1 MTTTLSENCNLDE
14 RENREQDEK
23 KLSYAI
29 LNHLNTIYSFLQ
41 LRYFKN
47 RL

>member
-1 MTTTLSENCNLDE
+1 MTATLSENWKLDE
-14 RENREQDEK
+14 RENGEQDEK

-41 LRYFKN
+41 LRYFTN